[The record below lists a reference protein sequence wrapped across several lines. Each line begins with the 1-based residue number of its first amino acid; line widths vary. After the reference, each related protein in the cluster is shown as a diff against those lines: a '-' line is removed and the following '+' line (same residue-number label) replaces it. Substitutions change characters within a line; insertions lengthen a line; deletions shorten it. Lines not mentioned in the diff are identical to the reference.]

1 MKALVL
7 HGPNKY
13 KVENNWPEPE
23 VKHGWVKIRVSHS
36 GICGSDLPRFGDK
49 GSYYHPVILGHEFS
63 GVVEEVAPDSTL
75 YKGGELVA
83 VKPLIPCKTCQACQA
98 ESESFSCERYNFL
111 GSRCDGSM
119 AEYCVAPEE
128 NLILLPEGVDSR
140 TGAFIE
146 PIAVALHAVRR
157 SCFEE
162 GKTAFVFGCGSIGL
176 LIGTWL
182 KILGAKH
189 IVLADIRRESL
200 EIAQKM
206 GFDNVINPL
215 SENVKEA
222 GSFDFIYEAA
232 GAQEALTSAISLA
245 NHHGVI
251 TSIGRSTR
259 DIKIAYKNF
268 ESLMRKELNLVG
280 CWGYKID
287 KEADFINEMLRQKRL
302 NVNPL
307 ITHEVTLDDAPD
319 MIGLMMK
326 KEVFFCKVLI
336 KM

>member
-13 KVENNWPEPE
+13 KVEDNWPEPKIKQGWAK
-23 VKHGWVKIRVSHS
+23 VKVLHS

-63 GVVEEVAPDSTL
+63 GVVEKTAPSSIL

-83 VKPLIPCKTCQACQA
+83 IKPLIPCKTCQACQI

-111 GSRCDGSM
+111 GSRCDGGM
-119 AEYCVAPEE
+119 AEYCLVPEE
-128 NLILLPEGVDSR
+128 NLFLLPGGVDSR

-146 PIAVALHAVRR
+146 PIAVGLHVVRR

-162 GKTAFVFGCGSIGL
+162 GKTAFVFGCGAIGL
-176 LIGTWL
+176 LIGMWL

-200 EIAQKM
+200 EIARKA

-215 SENVKEA
+215 SESVKEA

-232 GAQEALTSAISLA
+232 GAQEALISAISLA
-245 NHHGVI
+245 KHHGVI
-251 TSIGRSTR
+251 TSVGRSTS
-259 DIKIAYKNF
+259 DIKIAYKDF

-287 KEADFINEMLRQKRL
+287 NEAGFISEMLKQKRID
-302 NVNPL
+302 VNPL
-307 ITHEVTLDDAPD
+307 ITHEIALDDAPG
-319 MIGLMMK
+319 MIDSMIK
-326 KEVFFCKVLI
+326 KKVFFCKVLI
-336 KM
+336 KI